1 MLIKHVFLGGGTM
14 TIGFRDSNE
23 NASVALGVL
32 SGFNLWSY
40 AMQAEEILRMSHG
53 CGTEAGD
60 VKAWET
66 VKEGLQKEVAV
77 EWFRTCNDRK
87 GK

>member
-1 MLIKHVFLGGGTM
+1 M
-14 TIGFRDSNE
+14 TIGFRDTNKT
-23 NASVALGVL
+23 ASVVLGAL

-40 AMQAEEILRMSHG
+40 PMNVLEILRMSHG

-60 VKAWET
+60 VKAWKT
-66 VKEGLQKEVAV
+66 VRKGLQQEVAV

-87 GK
+87 GE

>member
-1 MLIKHVFLGGGTM
+1 MK
-14 TIGFRDSNE
+14 IGFRES
-23 NASVALGVL
+23 NASVVLGALT
-32 SGFNLWSY
+32 GFNLWSY
-40 AMQAEEILRMSHG
+40 AMAPGEILRMSHG

-66 VKEGLQKEVAV
+66 VRHGLQKEVAV
-77 EWFRTCNDRK
+77 VRPRTCQDRK

>member
-1 MLIKHVFLGGGTM
+1 M
-14 TIGFRDSNE
+14 TIGFRESNV
-23 NASVALGVL
+23 SVVLGALT
-32 SGFNLWSY
+32 GFNLWSN
-40 AMQAEEILRMSHG
+40 AMAPGEILRMSHG

-66 VKEGLQKEVAV
+66 VRQGLKKDVKVVRPRICQ
-77 EWFRTCNDRK
+77 DRK

>member
-1 MLIKHVFLGGGTM
+1 M
-14 TIGFRDSNE
+14 TIGFRGP
-23 NASVALGVL
+23 NASVVLGALT
-32 SGFNLWSY
+32 GFHLWSY
-40 AMQAEEILRMSHG
+40 AMAPIEILSMSHG

-66 VKEGLQKEVAV
+66 VRHGLQKEVVV
-77 EWFRTCNDRK
+77 EQPRTCQNRK